1 MYYFEN
7 QILKSLA
14 SILLSTQ
21 CLIEQSGRKFKI
33 VKNKIMNKL
42 FLGVALVAG
51 TLVFAQE
58 VTPAQISQMPL
69 NKKEPVRFGIKGGG
83 NASQFSEQQ
92 LNSKNQKLGFNAGV
106 FVNIPLSQKFA
117 LQPEVLYNQ
126 IGAKSVI
133 LDNEVTTGFTT
144 VRTKQEFTTT
154 LNYISVPVMLQMK
167 PADNFYLEA
176 GPEVS
181 YFLDGK
187 NKGQQTV
194 TTSILDTTTSQ
205 TQSNSEDINK
215 DDIKKFNLG
224 LAIGL
229 GYYFTPNLGINA
241 RYINSLTHIADN
253 SGAMNEMQKNINTHR
268 VFQLGLNY
276 KF

>member
-1 MYYFEN
+1 
-7 QILKSLA
+7 
-14 SILLSTQ
+14 
-21 CLIEQSGRKFKI
+21 
-33 VKNKIMNKL
+33 MNKL
-42 FLGVALVAG
+42 FLGLALVAG
-51 TLVFAQE
+51 TLTFAQE
-58 VTPAQISQMPL
+58 TTSTEVLPVPL

-92 LNSKNQKLGFNAGV
+92 LNAKNQKIGFNAGV

-126 IGAKSVI
+126 MGAKSVLSDTEI
-133 LDNEVTTGFTT
+133 TTGSTT
-144 VRTKQEFTTT
+144 VRTKQDFKTT

-167 PADNFYLEA
+167 PADNFYIEA

-187 NKGQQTV
+187 NKGERTIS
-194 TTSILDTTTSQ
+194 TTNAGTTTTQ
-205 TQSNSEDINK
+205 TQSASETIDK
-215 DDIKKFNLG
+215 DNIKKFNFGLG
-224 LAIGL
+224 LGL

-241 RYINSLTHIADN
+241 RYVSSLTHIANN
-253 SGAMNEMQKNINTHR
+253 SGAVNDMQKNINTNR